1 MAKKTKKQKRRKN
14 QVAKTTRRRVKK
26 GGTRPEGIPEPVFPT
41 VKQLLRNIGEWRKIS
56 CLKYKNGSVMVV
68 EDSEDRN
75 EIASCDLIKFHET
88 ILENVLYQYII
99 FRDPEAGKL
108 QIALTP
114 FHTPEIGTK
123 HMCLLLGIDE
133 DALVIVSGELFRRG
147 NVVSYSC
154 VSSLFFMHM
163 LKLLYPTIS
172 YREKS
177 KVNPRKKLIDDARE
191 YYEREE
197 VLKYMKQVLPK
208 EYNIIYAEKIESS
221 VDVER
226 REFKPEEFCTLPEG
240 DRPTC
245 LRYVTDKEC
254 ETLAQHPGLGYCE
267 AGVDFCSNLDKDTPP
282 REGIPEEAYVYEN
295 KFDNEKANA
304 FLLSQGKTPLP
315 DKFRNLTY
323 AKRLANESKIP
334 LDVLK
339 SKSLL
344 WPKPS

>member
-1 MAKKTKKQKRRKN
+1 MAKKTKKQKKRKN
-14 QVAKTTRRRVKK
+14 KITKRTRRTVKK
-26 GGTRPEGIPEPVFPT
+26 GGTRPEGMPEPVFPT
-41 VKQLLRNIGEWRKIS
+41 VKQLLRDIGEWRKIS

-75 EIASCDLIKFHET
+75 QIVSCDLIKFHKT

-99 FRDPEAGKL
+99 FREPEARKL
-108 QIALTP
+108 QIVLTP

-133 DALVIVSGELFRRG
+133 DALVIASGELFRRETL
-147 NVVSYSC
+147 VYYSC

-163 LKLLYPTIS
+163 LRRLYPSIS

-177 KVNPRKKLIDDARE
+177 KTNPRKKLIDDVRD

-208 EYNIIYAEKIESS
+208 EYNIIYAEKIDQTA
-221 VDVER
+221 DVER
-226 REFKPEEFCTLPEG
+226 KEFTPEEFCTLPDG
-240 DRPTC
+240 DRPSC
-245 LRYVTDKEC
+245 LRYVTDREC
-254 ETLAQHPGLGYCE
+254 ETLAEHPGLGYCE

-295 KFDNEKANA
+295 KFDNEKASA
-304 FLLSQGKTPLP
+304 FLVSQGKTPLA
-315 DKFRNLTY
+315 DKFRNIMF
-323 AKRLANESKIP
+323 AKQVANASKIP
-334 LDVLK
+334 LDMLK
-339 SKSLL
+339 SKELI
-344 WPKPS
+344 WPKP

>member
-1 MAKKTKKQKRRKN
+1 MVKKTKKQKRRKN

-99 FRDPEAGKL
+99 FREPEAGKL

-123 HMCLLLGIDE
+123 HMCLLMGIDE
-133 DALVIVSGELFRRG
+133 DAQVIASGELFRKG
-147 NVVSYSC
+147 GVVSYSC

-177 KVNPRKKLIDDARE
+177 KTDPRKKLIDDVRE

-208 EYNIIYAEKIESS
+208 EYTIIYAEKIESS
-221 VDVER
+221 ADVER

-240 DRPTC
+240 DRPSC

-254 ETLAQHPGLGYCE
+254 ETLAEHPGLGYCE

-315 DKFRNLTY
+315 DKFRNIPF
-323 AKRLANESKIP
+323 AKRVANESKIP